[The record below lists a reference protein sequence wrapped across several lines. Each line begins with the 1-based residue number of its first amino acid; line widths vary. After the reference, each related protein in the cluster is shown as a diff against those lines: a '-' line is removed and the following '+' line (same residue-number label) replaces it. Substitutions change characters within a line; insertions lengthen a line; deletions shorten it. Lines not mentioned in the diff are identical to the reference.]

1 MTDRTHEGPWTD
13 KEMQDEG
20 EEVLWQEQQA
30 QEAFYQAW
38 LNSHEAEERP

>member
-1 MTDRTHEGPWTD
+1 MPEDPNRVT
-13 KEMQDEG
+13 KEMMDEA

-38 LNSHEAEERP
+38 LNAHEAAEMP